1 MGRNTDHLPKDYL
14 RLYPEHLM
22 LNDLLERL
30 FPWTARPSSRAA
42 VKQRLKVVLAYDRAG
57 ISPGIL
63 EEMQKDIV
71 AVLSRYVELD
81 DEQLQFSIENSDRAT
96 ALIANFPIRRI
107 KANSEESSDSQVAS
121 TPDAEEMA
129 KTLEELTEEEQ
140 EPNAELDE
148 LFLDD
153 SPTPSE
159 PEASASSANV
169 TATSDPAKE
178 EAVKSSKPDSATL
191 SKKKRPPASD
201 EKVRRSSKSE

>member
-1 MGRNTDHLPKDYL
+1 
-14 RLYPEHLM
+14 M

-30 FPWTARPSSRAA
+30 LPWTARPSSRDA

-107 KANSEESSDSQVAS
+107 KGNSEESSVAS
-121 TPDAEEMA
+121 TPDVEEMA

-140 EPNAELDE
+140 EPNSELEE
-148 LFLDD
+148 LFLDG
-153 SPTPSE
+153 SPTSSE
-159 PEASASSANV
+159 LDASASSADA
-169 TATSDPAKE
+169 TATSDPANE
-178 EAVKSSKPDSATL
+178 QTITSSKQDSAKL
-191 SKKKRPPASD
+191 PEKKSPQVSD
-201 EKVRRSSKSE
+201 RKVRKSSKSE